1 MTFSDKTSPV
11 SSSPQ
16 QFDKGDVFGGERRPV
31 KPDPCVGWHPPS
43 HERRPVG
50 HADRTGGVET
60 IECQTR
66 LGQAINIWRSHYRVA
81 IASQMICFVLVRY
94 DEQKVRFIGH
104 TQYSQKMADFLCYIF
119 PEYFG

>member
-1 MTFSDKTSPV
+1 
-11 SSSPQ
+11 
-16 QFDKGDVFGGERRPV
+16 
-31 KPDPCVGWHPPS
+31 
-43 HERRPVG
+43 
-50 HADRTGGVET
+50 
-60 IECQTR
+60 

-81 IASQMICFVLVRY
+81 IASQVICFVLVRY